1 MCIRDRGNGG
11 TIDVNEMEKLLGIP
25 VVPISASKNEG
36 IGELVDHALHVA
48 RFQEPPVRQ
57 DFCAPDEH
65 DGAVHRCLHGIMAL
79 IEDHAERAGIPPR
92 FAASKLAEGDRLV
105 LERLDLDQN
114 EKDALEHIISQMEAE
129 RGLDPVS
136 YTHLDVYKR
145 QILGRRS
152 VVLRRPVRLR

>member
-1 MCIRDRGNGG
+1 MY
-11 TIDVNEMEKLLGIP
+11 K
-25 VVPISASKNEG
+25 
-36 IGELVDHALHVA
+36 
-48 RFQEPPVRQ
+48 RQ
-57 DFCAPDEH
+57 
-65 DGAVHRCLHGIMAL
+65 

-129 RGLDPVS
+129 RGLDRSAAIADMRFGFIAVS

-145 QILGRRS
+145 QPAS
-152 VVLRRPVRLR
+152 S